1 MANHPRPRRFTAIHS
16 YVVKITF
23 KLLYS
28 PKFMVRASMGL
39 LFVIHSH
46 SHSDETV
53 STDAG
58 VSMYNGKKY
67 TCS

>member
-1 MANHPRPRRFTAIHS
+1 
-16 YVVKITF
+16 
-23 KLLYS
+23 
-28 PKFMVRASMGL
+28 MGL